1 MIAAPDADA
10 DADARIAT
18 PRGRVRWT
26 RTEWMLAALLIFAV
40 VLAYLPV
47 RHAGFIWDDEHHLTE
62 NPCIVG
68 PLGLKD
74 IWTSAA
80 ANYFPLVLTS
90 LWLEHAIWALAPF
103 PYHLINVLLHA
114 GAGILLWRVLV
125 RWRIPGAW
133 LAAAIWSLHPVQ
145 VESVAWISEMKNTQS
160 AVFYLAA
167 IWLFTRWVESRRT
180 AAEDGTHSIAPAE
193 SGSMRRAFYAFALLC
208 AACAI
213 LSKAST
219 VMLPVALGLSWWWVA
234 RDWQW
239 RHVLWLLPFAGLS
252 AVASGWTI
260 WEQKFHSGALGPEWN
275 QTLIER
281 MIISGKVVWF
291 YLGKLIWPDPLIF
304 VYPRWVIGLSLSA
317 VLPIAAVTAVLICSL
332 RYRHGFGRP
341 VFFAFGYF
349 VALLFPVLGFFDVY
363 FFRYS
368 YVGDHFQY
376 LASMGP
382 IALFAAGVAQVL
394 RFDSRPKS
402 FGPEN
407 PPARRF
413 ARYGIVA
420 ALCLA
425 LGTITWTAIKPY
437 FSVESLW
444 RTTLQKNPRCW
455 LAAYNLGTALAT
467 TGHIDETITLFEKA
481 IALKPD
487 YTDAHINLGNALL
500 NTGHPDAAVPHFEA
514 ALKLEPGNAN
524 AHYNLALS
532 LGSLGQSDAAITHF
546 RAALLAQPEDPD
558 TNYHLGCALY
568 ERGDISGAITRL
580 QKAVSLRPADAEAHY
595 RLGLALFDARQI
607 AASITAWQR
616 ALTLQPSHVG
626 AAESLAWVLATN
638 PNATMRNGTRAL
650 ELIQHANQIAGR
662 ETTLRA
668 CTRAA
673 AEAEIGHFDAA
684 IDAAEHA
691 RQMALVEG
699 DRDMVAALDGHL
711 AHYRRAE
718 PVRDPAQ

>member
-1 MIAAPDADA
+1 MIAAPHADA
-10 DADARIAT
+10 NADSGIAASGI
-18 PRGRVRWT
+18 RQRWT
-26 RTEWMLAALLIFAV
+26 RTDWTLAALLAFAV

-90 LWLEHAIWALAPF
+90 LWLQHAIWGLAPL
-103 PYHLINVLLHA
+103 PYHIVNVLLHV

-125 RWRIPGAW
+125 RLRIPGAW
-133 LAAAIWSLHPVQ
+133 LAAVIWSLHPVQ

-167 IWLFTRWVESRRT
+167 IWLFGRWVESRSLPMESST
-180 AAEDGTHSIAPAE
+180 PAAPFKWRNRPS
-193 SGSMRRAFYAFALLC
+193 AFYALSLLC

-219 VMLPVALGLSWWWVA
+219 VMLPVALGLCWWWVA
-234 RDWQW
+234 RHWQW
-239 RHVLWLLPFAGLS
+239 RRVLWLLPFAALS
-252 AVASGWTI
+252 ALASGWTI

-275 QTLIER
+275 QTLVER
-281 MIISGKVVWF
+281 VIISGKVVWF

-304 VYPRWVIGLSLSA
+304 VYTRWNVAASVSALLPIVAVIG
-317 VLPIAAVTAVLICSL
+317 VLVWSL
-332 RYRHGFGRP
+332 RYAGGIGRP

-382 IALFAAGVAQVL
+382 IALFAAGVAQVF
-394 RFDSRPKS
+394 RFDSRRKS
-402 FGPEN
+402 SAIKST
-407 PPARRF
+407 PPWRF
-413 ARYGIVA
+413 ARQGTVA
-420 ALCLA
+420 ALSLA
-425 LGTITWTAIKPY
+425 LGAITWTATKPY

-444 RTTLQKNPRCW
+444 RTTLEKNSRCW

-500 NTGHPDAAVPHFEA
+500 NTGHPGAAVPHFEA
-514 ALKLEPGNAN
+514 ALKLEPANVN

-532 LGSLGQSDAAITHF
+532 LGSLGQPDAAVAHF
-546 RAALLAQPEDPD
+546 RAALAAQPDDPD

-568 ERGDISGAITRL
+568 ERGDIAGAITSL
-580 QKAVSLRPADAEAHY
+580 QKAVRLRPTDADAHY
-595 RLGLALFDARQI
+595 RLGLALFDARQV
-607 AASITAWQR
+607 AASVAAWER
-616 ALTLQPSHVG
+616 ALALQPSHVG

-638 PNATMRNGTRAL
+638 PMASRRNGARAL

-662 ETTLRA
+662 ETTLRI
-668 CTRAA
+668 CTLAA
-673 AEAEIGHFDAA
+673 AEAETAHFDAA
-684 IDAAEHA
+684 INAAERA
-691 RQMALVEG
+691 RQMALADG
-699 DRDMVAALDGHL
+699 DREMVAALDGHL
-711 AHYRRAE
+711 AHYRRGE